1 MLTSWS
7 LNDCSP
13 QLLPRT
19 LDGQPNGDEAK
30 VVTAN
35 LRGGQAVV
43 HLIDLVLTPPEE
55 EQKPAE
61 PTASPA
67 PSSGS
72 GPCTYTVG

>member
-1 MLTSWS
+1 M
-7 LNDCSP
+7 
-13 QLLPRT
+13 
-19 LDGQPNGDEAK
+19 
-30 VVTAN
+30 VTAN